1 MKLKNWM
8 LASLLLAVMPVGA
21 SSLFQPVEISD
32 AEMANL
38 RGRYILPEGIVHF
51 GVTMSTS
58 WRNSSGAIIGSR
70 VELSVN
76 SLAKANL
83 TVSMIDGAGNG
94 YSPSVGTGQVI
105 GGQGLNSVQGISQ
118 SVRTAG
124 DYNSGENYVDVHI
137 SRSPGQTFSTEG
149 QSWGGPQQ
157 FQNEAGTVQVSS
169 VNGGLQMQLE
179 ANQNQGVAS
188 QSIGRGGIAQQANI
202 RGAMNQVHNLTS
214 LNVAMRENPA
224 ARQRVYCSLTQLGMT
239 PRAGY

>member
-1 MKLKNWM
+1 MKLKTWM
-8 LASLLLAVMPVGA
+8 LASLLLPAIPVSA
-21 SSLFQPVEISD
+21 ASLFQPVEISD

-83 TVSMIDGAGNG
+83 TVSMIDGAGDG
-94 YSPSVGTGQVI
+94 YSPSTGTGQVI
-105 GGQGLNSVQGISQ
+105 GGQGLNNVQGISQ

-202 RGAMNQVHNLTS
+202 GCAMNQVHNLTA
-214 LNVAMRENPA
+214 LNVSMRENPA
-224 ARQRVYCSLTQLGMT
+224 ARQRVYCSRTQLGMT

>member
-1 MKLKNWM
+1 MKLKTWM
-8 LASLLLAVMPVGA
+8 LASLLLPAIPVSA
-21 SSLFQPVEISD
+21 ASLFQPVEISD

-83 TVSMIDGAGNG
+83 TVSMIDGAGDG
-94 YSPSVGTGQVI
+94 YSPSTGTGQVI
-105 GGQGLNSVQGISQ
+105 GGQGLNNVQGISQ

-202 RGAMNQVHNLTS
+202 RGTLNQVHNLTS

-224 ARQRVYCSLTQLGMT
+224 SRQRVYCSLTQLGMT

>member
-1 MKLKNWM
+1 MKLKTWM
-8 LASLLLAVMPVGA
+8 LASLLLPAIPVSA
-21 SSLFQPVEISD
+21 ASLFQPVEISD

-83 TVSMIDGAGNG
+83 TVSMIDGAGDG
-94 YSPSVGTGQVI
+94 YSPSTGTGQVI
-105 GGQGLNSVQGISQ
+105 GGQGLNNVQGISQ